1 MFLLNR
7 LVCRGHRSAG
17 GPPSGIAFLKYR
29 PRFEGL
35 ETRQLRSTIIDLGTL
50 AAGGTSFASGINDQ
64 GEAVGGAA
72 VSSGYYPINAF
83 LWDAQDGIQD
93 LGTFEDGGYSSA
105 TGIND
110 RDQVVGAAA
119 ANSDG
124 HPNHAFLWD
133 AHNGIQD
140 LGTLG
145 GQYSDATGIN
155 NRGQV
160 VGYSSID
167 PTYPRDHAF
176 LWDRP
181 DGLQDLGTL
190 GGDTSGADAI
200 NDRGQVVGNADL
212 SGNAGGHVF
221 LWERRHGMQD
231 LGFEAS
237 PAALNNVGQIV
248 GTRGTFPFEHAFLWD
263 AQHGVQDLG
272 TLDGFGSFASGIN
285 NVGHVVGYSS
295 FNGINSYHA
304 FLYRDGVMTDLND
317 LLPPGSTW
325 RLIEARA
332 INDAGQIVGFG
343 DPDHSGQNHA
353 FLLTLDGADQRG
365 VAASAS
371 ATGLGPLQI
380 FGTLRG
386 APGPSIDSVSG
397 VGVGTGQAGATSPG
411 PGRITESAPTASAPW
426 SQGPTTSLVIA
437 PAGSSARVRD
447 AAFQEWGDT
456 LGDVLPISPL

>member
-1 MFLLNR
+1 MFSFNCLMRRRQR
-7 LVCRGHRSAG
+7 LTG
-17 GPPSGIAFLKYR
+17 GPRSGAAFLKYR

-35 ETRQLRSTIIDLGTL
+35 ETRQLPSTIIDLGIL
-50 AAGGTSFASGINDQ
+50 AAGGSSFAAGINDQ
-64 GEAVGGAA
+64 GEAVGGASA
-72 VSSGYYPINAF
+72 SSGYYPNNAF
-83 LWDAQDGIQD
+83 LWNTQDGIQD
-93 LGTFEDGGYSSA
+93 LGTFEDGGTSSA

-119 ANSDG
+119 ANSEG

-133 AHNGIQD
+133 RRHGMQD

-176 LWDRP
+176 LWDRRH
-181 DGLQDLGTL
+181 GMQDLGTL

-200 NDRGQVVGNADL
+200 NDRGQVVG
-212 SGNAGGHVF
+212 STGGHVF
-221 LWERRHGMQD
+221 LWDHRHGMQD
-231 LGFEAS
+231 LGFDAS
-237 PAALNNVGQIV
+237 PTALNNVGQIV
-248 GTRGTFPFEHAFLWD
+248 GNRGTFPFQRAFLWD

-272 TLDGFGSFASGIN
+272 ALDGFGSFASGIN
-285 NVGHVVGYSS
+285 DAGQVVGYSS

-317 LLPPGSTW
+317 LLPPGSNW

-353 FLLTLDGADQRG
+353 FLLTLDQRDRPG
-365 VAASAS
+365 VAASLSSAGLERIAVAGPFGEDPGAS
-371 ATGLGPLQI
+371 TA
-380 FGTLRG
+380 
-386 APGPSIDSVSG
+386 
-397 VGVGTGQAGATSPG
+397 SPG
-411 PGRITESAPTASAPW
+411 GNMAGVAQDQRVPPGQEPVAEVGLTVSPEPRQWHGEKLLAQQVSQTALASW
-426 SQGPTTSLVIA
+426 SDFG
-437 PAGSSARVRD
+437 D
-447 AAFQEWGDT
+447 ADT
-456 LGDVLPISPL
+456 DVDLLFSRS